1 MSGVNTVSNKFNYD
15 SNLFTPQRYINYFNK
30 KWQWRKLYEAHAD
43 QYTNNI
49 NNLNIELKSTSMICI
64 KVVVT
69 RRITDILSYCII
81 HTNRGDIYV
90 PVSPFFHGEVFECI
104 LFADASNTPTIDFSI
119 EYFDTSDKSIDKPND
134 VNVSLRAIVYSM

>member
-15 SNLFTPQRYINYFNK
+15 SNLFTPQRDNNYFNK
-30 KWQWRKLYEAHAD
+30 QSRWREVYEASTVLD
-43 QYTNNI
+43 DYL
-49 NNLNIELKSTSMICI
+49 NLNIELKSTSMICI

-104 LFADASNTPTIDFSI
+104 LFADVSNTPTIDFSI

-134 VNVSLRAIVYSM
+134 VYVSLRAIVYSM